1 MRNKI
6 RVILSLSILII
17 ALLSSCTST
26 RSVEVVKK
34 EYLPVKLD
42 LQDSVDRLYE
52 TRPELEPSLED
63 TSSLTVLL
71 VAYKDFGEEWM
82 DYSFRLED
90 YINNLV
96 EALKPEE

>member
-1 MRNKI
+1 MKNKI
-6 RVILSLSILII
+6 RVVLSLSILIVVI
-17 ALLSSCTST
+17 LCSCTST

-63 TSSLTVLL
+63 NSSLTVLL
-71 VAYKDFGEEWM
+71 VAYKDFGESWM

-90 YINNLV
+90 YINNLI